1 MKHHPSLI
9 VILLALVGLGFCAA
23 LSRGLYLEE
32 TESITQEFRADVTQL
47 TTAFEREVLLN
58 LEILFALKTS
68 VGMMPEMNAEL
79 FGRLTRPILE
89 RSPAI
94 KAFAWAP
101 VVEREDRARF
111 EQRQQSW
118 YPGFVL
124 TGESA
129 TAGAVPAEE
138 PPWLVPVQFIEPIA
152 DNRLAMGFDL
162 SSEDKR
168 RTALL
173 TARTTGRMVATAA
186 IELVQEQ
193 HHRKGLLVFAPLYSG
208 ASDTTPEDR
217 EMRHYGFLN
226 GVFRVGEL
234 VSQSIPTAIDS
245 NILIQVVDRTE
256 AAPDVIYSTGRSSD
270 ERWLRSLIHEVPLAP
285 IAGRHWV
292 IQAMPGKTF
301 VSVRRGYLPSLV
313 IGFGFSFIALL
324 VFFAVRSLRQNAE
337 LNTAKRELERMSLTD
352 SLTGLANRRHFD
364 LYLEQEWLRA
374 LRQSQPISMVMLDV
388 DYFKAFNDAYG
399 HPGGDQCLKQVAQ
412 VLEQVVRRPTDLV
425 ARYGGE
431 EFALILPDTQNAAAV
446 AEACRVAIQALGIVH
461 EFSDVAQEITISAGV
476 CSLVPTR
483 ELSPEL
489 LIQQA
494 DNALYEAKEAGRN
507 QVFQPAGVQRP
518 CSCPSNEEPTP

>member
-1 MKHHPSLI
+1 MKRHPSLV
-9 VILLALVGLGFCAA
+9 VILLALIGLGFCAA

-32 TESITQEFRADVTQL
+32 NESITKEFRADVTQL
-47 TTAFEREVLLN
+47 ATAFEREVLLN

-68 VGMMPEMNAEL
+68 VGMIPEMDAEL
-79 FGRLTRPILE
+79 FGRLTRPVLE

-101 VVEREDRARF
+101 IVSQEDRAGF

-124 TGESA
+124 SGISA
-129 TAGAVPAEE
+129 TAGAMPAEE
-138 PPWLVPVQFIEPIA
+138 LPWLVPVQFIEPVA
-152 DNRLAMGFDL
+152 DNRPAIGFDL
-162 SSEDKR
+162 SSEAKR
-168 RTALL
+168 RAALL
-173 TARTTGRMVATAA
+173 TARGTGRMVATAA
-186 IELVQEQ
+186 IELVQAQ
-193 HHRKGLLVFAPLYSG
+193 DNQKGLLVFAPLYSG

-217 EMRHYGFLN
+217 AVRHSGFLN
-226 GVFRVGEL
+226 GVFRIDEL

-245 NILIQVVDRTE
+245 NILIQIVDRTE
-256 AAPDVIYSTGRSSD
+256 GAQDVIYSTGRSSD
-270 ERWLRSLIHEVPLAP
+270 ARWLRSLVHEVPLAP
-285 IAGRHWV
+285 VAGRYWV
-292 IQAMPGKTF
+292 VQAMPGMTF
-301 VSVRRGYLPSLV
+301 VSARRGYLPTLV
-313 IGFGFSFIALL
+313 IGFGFFFVALL

-337 LNTAKRELERMSLTD
+337 LNTTKRELETISLTD
-352 SLTGLANRRHFD
+352 ALTGLANRRHFD
-364 LYLEQEWLRA
+364 LYLKQEWSRA
-374 LRQSQPISMVMLDV
+374 LRQSQPISMVMLDI

-431 EFALILPDTQNAAAV
+431 EFALVLPDTQDAAAV

-461 EFSDVAQEITISAGV
+461 EFSDVASVITISAGV
-476 CSLVPTR
+476 CSLVSTTQM
-483 ELSPEL
+483 SHEL

-507 QVFQPAGVQRP
+507 QVFQAAQ
-518 CSCPSNEEPTP
+518 TF